1 MNIMRGFGEVE
12 KVFIYRLFDKGNGLG
27 LVNSGFSPKPVY
39 NPVKNFLAGNYGDPV
54 VATEEEAVVEK
65 PHSKEPP
72 ADDSSEDSSSS
83 AVEAVKITA
92 DKDKTETRVDGTNIV
107 ADGKTKYRLVVMVKD
122 LNGNIINSIKPEIT
136 ASSGSVQIS
145 DPVLIGNEWFI
156 YITSKEAGEKTL
168 QIKAGGVDLGQIKMV
183 FGEKTKK
190 TEEPKITNSLPKET
204 PKKNYLIWYISGG
217 VLLVLLAAGLFF
229 FIRYK
234 K

>member
-1 MNIMRGFGEVE
+1 MNIMRGFGEEE

-39 NPVKNFLAGNYGDPV
+39 NPVKNFLAGNYGDTV

-136 ASSGSVQIS
+136 ASDRKSV
-145 DPVLIGNEWFI
+145 V
-156 YITSKEAGEKTL
+156 
-168 QIKAGGVDLGQIKMV
+168 
-183 FGEKTKK
+183 
-190 TEEPKITNSLPKET
+190 
-204 PKKNYLIWYISGG
+204 
-217 VLLVLLAAGLFF
+217 
-229 FIRYK
+229 
-234 K
+234 